1 MSIEQ
6 MTDGLLISYDDKYVV
21 V

>member
-6 MTDGLLISYDDKYVV
+6 MTDGLLIAYDDKYVV